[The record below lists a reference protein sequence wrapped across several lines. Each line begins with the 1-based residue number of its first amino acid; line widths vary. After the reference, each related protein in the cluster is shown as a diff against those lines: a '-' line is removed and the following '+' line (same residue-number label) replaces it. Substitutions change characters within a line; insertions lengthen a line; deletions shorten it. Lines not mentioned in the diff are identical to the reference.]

1 MVGAIVVGYFPEFLI
16 LNNLLR
22 RLIEQVD
29 FVVFI
34 DNGGGRDFLTQFPQP
49 RVQYV
54 DLCGNQGLG
63 FALNRGFELA
73 VERGCEYVAT
83 FDQDSVLPDGMIAG
97 LLEAHCELSRRGENC
112 AAVSPIFYDRREG
125 RKTRF
130 PFYREIGG
138 SVRTITTNASPSGLI
153 EVDVLITSGML
164 VKATLWQS
172 GLHYNSSLFV
182 DYTDTDWCFRVKAE
196 GQKLFACSNQEMGH
210 ALSDAPPVRF
220 FWLSFFRYSPLRRYY
235 YFRNT
240 VYIVRQPYV
249 SFAWKRRL
257 AFGLVVRF
265 IANLIIDENKLSS
278 LKMMSLGFFHA
289 ITGRAGA
296 YK

>member
-1 MVGAIVVGYFPEFLI
+1 MVGAIVVGYFPEFFI
-16 LNNLLR
+16 LNNLLL
-22 RLIEQVD
+22 RLVEQVD
-29 FVVFI
+29 FVVFL
-34 DNGGGRDFLTQFPQP
+34 DNGGCRDFLTQFPQP
-49 RVQYV
+49 KIQYV
-54 DLCGNQGLG
+54 DLNGNQGLG

-83 FDQDSVLPDGMIAG
+83 FDQDSVLPDGMIAC
-97 LLEAHCELSRRGENC
+97 LVEAHRELNRRGENC

-138 SVRTITTNASPSGLI
+138 AVRAITTNASQSGLI

-172 GLHYNSSLFV
+172 GLHYDPSLFV
-182 DYTDTDWCFRVKAE
+182 DYTDTDWCFRAKAS
-196 GQKLFACSNQEMGH
+196 GLKLFACRDQEMGH

-220 FWLSFFRYSPLRRYY
+220 FGSSLFRYSPLRRYY

-257 AFGLVVRF
+257 AFGLVIRF
-265 IANLIIDENKLSS
+265 IANLIIDEKKISS
-278 LKMMSLGFFHA
+278 LKMMSLGVFHA
-289 ITGRAGA
+289 ITGKAGA